1 MNMSESWRLTAPKPE
16 KLPPP
21 LERKS
26 QAAVVDWARWASGQ
40 HPELRFL
47 FAVPNG
53 DKRSAVTASLLVS
66 QGVKPGVPDLI
77 LPIARGGHIG
87 LAIEM
92 KRKPNMPSQVQREWL
107 NALQGFGW
115 RALVCYG
122 ATEAIHA
129 LETYIKAPKTIAVP
143 EYVRD
148 IPF

>member
-1 MNMSESWRLTAPKPE
+1 VNQSDTWHLTAPKPE

-40 HPELRFL
+40 WPELRYL

-77 LPIARGGHIG
+77 LPVARAGYIG

-92 KRKPNMPSQVQREWL
+92 KRKPNKPSEVQGEWIA
-107 NALQGFGW
+107 ALQSFGW
-115 RALVCYG
+115 LALVCWS
-122 ATEAIHA
+122 APEAIDA
-129 LETYIKAPKTIAVP
+129 LQEYVKAPRTVIGHPMV
-143 EYVRD
+143 VR
-148 IPF
+148 P

>member
-1 MNMSESWRLTAPKPE
+1 MDDAWHLTMPKPE

-26 QAAVVDWARWASGQ
+26 QAAVVDWSRWASGQ
-40 HPELRFL
+40 WPELRFL

-77 LPIARGGHIG
+77 LPTAHAGFIG

-92 KRKPNMPSQVQREWL
+92 KRRPNSVSEVQGEWIA
-107 NALQGFGW
+107 ALQSFGW
-115 RALVCYG
+115 SALVCWS
-122 ATEAIHA
+122 APEAIDA
-129 LETYIKAPKTIAVP
+129 LQKYVTSPRTLTVP
-143 EYVRD
+143 PYSQD

>member
-1 MNMSESWRLTAPKPE
+1 MNMIDGWNLTAPKPE

-26 QAAVVDWARWASGQ
+26 QAAVIDWARWASGQ
-40 HPELRFL
+40 WPELRFL

-77 LPIARGGHIG
+77 LPVARAGFIS

-92 KRKPNMPSQVQREWL
+92 KRKPNTPTSLQKEWL
-107 NALQGFGW
+107 TALEGFGW
-115 RALVCYG
+115 LAIVCYG
-122 ATEAIHA
+122 AGEAIAA
-129 LETYIKAPKTIAVP
+129 LEAYVKAPRTIIGPARL
-143 EYVRD
+143 VRE
-148 IPF
+148 

>member
-1 MNMSESWRLTAPKPE
+1 MNMIDGWNLTAPKPE

-26 QAAVVDWARWASGQ
+26 QAAVIDWANWASGQ
-40 HPELRFL
+40 WPELRFL

-77 LPIARGGHIG
+77 LPVARGGFVS

-92 KRKPNMPSQVQREWL
+92 KRKPNTPTQLQREWL

-115 RALVCYG
+115 CALVCYG
-122 ATEAIHA
+122 AGEAITA
-129 LETYIKAPKTIAVP
+129 LEAYVKAPRTIIGPARL
-143 EYVRD
+143 VRE
-148 IPF
+148 